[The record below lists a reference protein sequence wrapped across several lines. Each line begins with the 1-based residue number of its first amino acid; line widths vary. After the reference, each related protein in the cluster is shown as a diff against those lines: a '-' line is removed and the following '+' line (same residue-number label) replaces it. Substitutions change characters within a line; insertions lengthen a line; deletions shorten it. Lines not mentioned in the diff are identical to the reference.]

1 MSQMERRRILDS
13 YWLKIVTDFYCF
25 SFDRLLNV
33 VSIQNRMKNLF
44 VDEIMSKYPG
54 VACQIASE

>member
-1 MSQMERRRILDS
+1 MWCL
-13 YWLKIVTDFYCF
+13 YKK
-25 SFDRLLNV
+25 
-33 VSIQNRMKNLF
+33 RMKNLF